1 LLLSSV
7 TKIVKTKVRAALSK
21 LIPHKYAI
29 DASSLGD
36 DGELAWTNLGFWK
49 NTQNYRQACCQL
61 ADHLAQAVNLNS
73 KDHLLDLGCG
83 QGASLL
89 HWLQHYQPKSLSA
102 VDLQAKCVNKIQKLI
117 PEINQLYM
125 GSFLNLKQFEFK
137 QRFDVVLCIDA
148 AYHSSLN
155 SFLNS
160 VTPVLNSKGRLGFHY
175 LMKADSC
182 QNMTVLQEQKYRYLL
197 KAADVVWDNV
207 PNEKTLRNALEQ
219 QGFVDIQI
227 EDLSEPVLLGF
238 SQYIQNQQD
247 QNQSRGL
254 ANFKIQMT
262 AKLCQQLYQAGYVRY
277 IQITAIKK

>member
-1 LLLSSV
+1 
-7 TKIVKTKVRAALSK
+7 VKTKVRAALSK

>member
-1 LLLSSV
+1 M
-7 TKIVKTKVRAALSK
+7 KTKVRAILSRF
-21 LIPHKYAI
+21 IPHKYAI

-49 NTQNYRQACCQL
+49 NTQNYREACCQL
-61 ADHLAQAVNLNS
+61 ADHLARAVNLNS

-83 QGASLL
+83 QGASLM

-102 VDLQAKCVNKIQKLI
+102 VELQSKCVNKIQKLI
-117 PEINQLYM
+117 PEINQIYS

-137 QRFDVVLCIDA
+137 QSFDVVLCIDA
-148 AYHSSLN
+148 AYHSNLN
-155 SFLNS
+155 SFLDS

-207 PNEKTLRNALEQ
+207 PNEKMLRNALEQ

>member
-1 LLLSSV
+1 M
-7 TKIVKTKVRAALSK
+7 KTKVRAALSR

-29 DASSLGD
+29 DASNLGD

-49 NTQNYRQACCQL
+49 NTQNYREACCQL

-89 HWLQHYQPKSLSA
+89 HWLKYYQPKSVSA
-102 VDLQAKCVNKIQKLI
+102 VDLQAECVNKIQKLI
-117 PEINQLYM
+117 PEINQIYS

-137 QRFDVVLCIDA
+137 QFFDVVLCIDA
-148 AYHSSLN
+148 AYHSHLN
-155 SFLNS
+155 SFLDS
-160 VTPVLNSKGRLGFHY
+160 VVSVLNSKGRLGFHY
-175 LMKADSC
+175 LMRADSC

-219 QGFVDIQI
+219 QGFANIQI
-227 EDLSEPVLLGF
+227 EDLSEQVLLGF
-238 SQYIQNQQD
+238 SQYIQNQQER
-247 QNQSRGL
+247 NQSRGL

-262 AKLCQQLYQAGYVRY
+262 AKLCRQLYQNGYVRY